1 MAGIPHWIC
10 DYLARPEDLQE
21 IRMRETSPALSIP
34 EVSAR
39 DEQAFLPD
47 PPDRL
52 QHRRP
57 ARSLSHDLMTF
68 LAAGGFNHLR
78 IYQAEDKGNSPMG
91 AGGRRFPWWEFGGTS
106 A

>member
-10 DYLARPEDLQE
+10 DYLARLEDLQE
-21 IRMRETSPALSIP
+21 IRMRETSLALSIP

-68 LAAGGFNHLR
+68 RAAGGFRHLR
-78 IYQAEDKGNSPMG
+78 IYQAEDKEISPME
-91 AGGRRFPWWEFGGTS
+91 AGGRHLQWWDFGLK
-106 A
+106 